1 MAGEVPETSDCSNRR
16 WRAPATPHCTKQA
29 DIAAQTATLLCGL
42 AENQQ
47 FIMIEIASGPGVDA
61 VATMLRKRIGP
72 AQTHE

>member
-1 MAGEVPETSDCSNRR
+1 
-16 WRAPATPHCTKQA
+16 
-29 DIAAQTATLLCGL
+29 L